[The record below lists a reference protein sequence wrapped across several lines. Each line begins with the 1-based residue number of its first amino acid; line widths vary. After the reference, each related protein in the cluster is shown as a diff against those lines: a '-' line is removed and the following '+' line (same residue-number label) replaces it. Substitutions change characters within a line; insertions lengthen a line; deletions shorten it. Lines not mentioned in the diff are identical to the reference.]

1 MKIPMADRL
10 RLATRNP
17 LIAIVLLAVP
27 FLAINVVTAD
37 RSPTVWIDE
46 VYFTDPGVNLAMGR
60 GFRTTASP
68 YQDSHA
74 LYATNSP
81 LHPLVVAA
89 WVTFF
94 GFTITSVRS
103 INYVLL
109 VALVVIL
116 WDAARRVEL
125 ITSVRG
131 AVLLSLLL
139 FGGYAITFSYRSGRY
154 DMLGAVL
161 MAALA
166 WTATLPARRWRSA
179 ALIALAALLPW
190 TGLQLVPYAVAVAL
204 VMLVWVG
211 AGAVRPVLLVGAGI
225 ALGGASLAGYL
236 FANGVLDD
244 FVTSVTSMSDATSGV
259 LPRLTAA
266 AAGLRTDASSMLLAV
281 VLVLLTLDDFR
292 QRRKWRWQTPAVA
305 GLLFASIVPLVVGV
319 AGRWMGYYSW
329 MKFVP
334 MSVCAVAALA
344 PSGARR
350 PRWLS
355 TASTLLMLVAASG
368 FLARMSVVAIEWRAR
383 DYAQV
388 EAFVGAHLR
397 PDDIAY
403 ADFQAYY
410 PARRRAEE
418 VYLPTHRALLGAD
431 EKAAITVLVID
442 PAGLEAV
449 TPALG
454 RGWTAQATFSS
465 PDPLFPA
472 ASIARLLARERGT
485 FGGYTLTVYRRPR
498 P

>member
-1 MKIPMADRL
+1 MTLADRL
-10 RLATRNP
+10 RPGARNP
-17 LIAIVLLAVP
+17 LIAIALLAVP
-27 FLAINVVTAD
+27 FLALNILTAD

-81 LHPLVVAA
+81 LHPLLVAA
-89 WVTFF
+89 WVKMF

-109 VALVVIL
+109 VALLLIV
-116 WDAARRVEL
+116 WQAARRVDL
-125 ITSVRG
+125 ITDARG

-154 DMLGAVL
+154 DILGAVL
-161 MAALA
+161 VAMLA
-166 WTATLPARRWRSA
+166 WAATLRSAEWRSA
-179 ALIALAALLPW
+179 ALVTLGALLPW
-190 TGLQLVPYAVAVAL
+190 TGLQLVPYALAVAI

-225 ALGGASLAGYL
+225 ALGGAAMAGYL

-266 AAGLRTDASSMLLAV
+266 AAGLRTDASSLLLTVVLLLLA
-281 VLVLLTLDDFR
+281 LDDFR
-292 QRRKWRWQTPAVA
+292 RRREWSWQTPAVA
-305 GLLFASIVPLVVGV
+305 GLLFAIVVPLVVGL

-334 MSVCAVAALA
+334 MSVCAVAALTQSA
-344 PSGARR
+344 VRR
-350 PRWLS
+350 PRWL
-355 TASTLLMLVAASG
+355 TAVSTLFMVAAASG
-368 FLARMSVVAIEWRAR
+368 FLARMGVVAIEWRSR

-388 EAFVGAHLR
+388 EAFVGANLT
-397 PDDIAY
+397 PDDVAY

-418 VYLPTHRALLGAD
+418 VYLPTHRAILSAE

-454 RGWTAQATFSS
+454 RGWTAQAMFRSA
-465 PDPLFPA
+465 DPVYPA
-472 ASIARLLARERGT
+472 TSIARLLAREGGA
-485 FGGYTLTVYRRPR
+485 FGAYTLTVYRRPR
-498 P
+498 R